1 MINILDVVL
10 CRSSRT
16 GQRTRGNEQDLQAA
30 LGTIEWDAEEQL
42 EMLKDRK
49 RQLKTS
55 DMKPQLVGQV
65 EVDEE
70 ASC

>member
-1 MINILDVVL
+1 ML

-30 LGTIEWDAEEQL
+30 LGTIEWDAEERL

-49 RQLKTS
+49 RQLETS